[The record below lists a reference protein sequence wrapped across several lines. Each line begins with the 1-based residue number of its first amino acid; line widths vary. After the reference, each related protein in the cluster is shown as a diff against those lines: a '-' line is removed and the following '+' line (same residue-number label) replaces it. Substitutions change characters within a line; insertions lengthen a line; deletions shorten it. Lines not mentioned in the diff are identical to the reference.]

1 MPGVQGRS
9 PERFLLRKSAG
20 AQFSGLKPQSSTTV
34 SHSGAILV
42 AGENQYLDDRGTIV
56 VQSWYDRGTI
66 VVGGPWVPNEAFG
79 SEMKDLCL

>member
-1 MPGVQGRS
+1 M
-9 PERFLLRKSAG
+9 
-20 AQFSGLKPQSSTTV
+20 
-34 SHSGAILV
+34 